1 MTNRFLAKTVSPAL
15 STVFAA
21 LAGTVAVATGLACS
35 QSAPQSAELDAK
47 WKDASFYDLEV
58 RNLDGTTGTLQEYA
72 GKVTLVVN
80 VASQCGFT
88 GQYAGLQ
95 KIYDRLRE
103 KGFVVIG
110 VPSGDFGG
118 QEFDTADEI
127 RNFCD
132 TRYSVTFPLLE
143 KSVVK
148 AGDKQSVIFQC
159 LGTKTGELPGWNFG
173 KYVVS
178 RDGKRAVF
186 FPSTASPESAKVVE
200 AIERFLAEPAPETAK
215 KSPKKATE
223 EAAEKST
230 EKSTEKTPENSPN
243 SAPATPKS

>member
-47 WKDASFYDLEV
+47 WKDASFYDLQV
-58 RNLDGTTGTLQEYA
+58 RTLDGADSTLQEYA

-80 VASQCGFT
+80 VASQCGLT

-95 KIYDRLRE
+95 KMYDRLRE

-127 RNFCD
+127 RTFCD

-148 AGDKQSVIFQC
+148 AGEKQSLVFQC

-186 FPSTASPESAKVVE
+186 FPSTTSPESAKVIE
-200 AIERFLAEPAPETAK
+200 AIERFLAEPVPETAK
-215 KSPKKATE
+215 TSP
-223 EAAEKST
+223 
-230 EKSTEKTPENSPN
+230 EKTPEKTPEKEPVKAPET
-243 SAPATPKS
+243 SADSTATPPKV